1 MTQEQKD
8 ILLKAGIGDATDVSR
23 YGSGHINETYKVETA
38 SGTRYILQ
46 RVNTSIFDERL
57 LKANVMRVT
66 EFLKAKGVKSLEVVA
81 YESPWRVYKFLEGYE
96 SHDVVE
102 EPHQA
107 YDVGR
112 AFAKFQNDL
121 ADIPPPRL
129 DDIIPKFHDT
139 PDRLRQLDEAIARDV
154 KGRLAGVGP
163 ELAFVDTW
171 RERAGRIV
179 GLMASGD
186 IPERVTHNDTKINNV
201 MIDARGEVRRVE
213 FFSTL
218 TALLTLSGGF
228 LLVGIVLDH
237 IFRDGLPVRWRWI
250 YALSAAAVLLAYF
263 LKRLIVSA
271 THRVNP
277 LYAADV
283 LEKNLPEVKNGLIIW
298 LTLRNRPAR
307 GGVERAVR
315 HALAS
320 QTADHLAVLP
330 GESVGVHAP
339 VIRWAAALAVVAA
352 LVSLYFVSAPKSPF
366 VSAAR
371 ILLPS
376 LDWAAPQ
383 AIEFLEIEPGNGS
396 VYYRTPV
403 AFRARVAGGTP
414 GDVRLI
420 WSSAD
425 RRLVDQVVPMQSVG
439 GQLYELT
446 FPPEGTGMT
455 ESILYRIAAG
465 AGRYES
471 FSETFRLEVRPPL
484 TFDVEKLE
492 LTPPPYTGAGT
503 VTQEANGTIR
513 ALPETEVTITGRAS
527 EPLSKAFWVPD
538 FSTSR

>member
-81 YESPWRVYKFLEGYE
+81 YESPWRVYKFLEGYA

-201 MIDARGEVRRVE
+201 MIDARGEAVVIDLDTTMPGSALFDFGDMVRTATAAAAEDEPDLSKV
-213 FFSTL
+213 FSKREYFE
-218 TALLTLSGGF
+218 ALARGYLEGAKFLNAAERENLVFSGMLATF
-228 LLVGIVLDH
+228 EVGIRFLADYLAGDTYFHTAYLDH
-237 IFRDGLPVRWRWI
+237 
-250 YALSAAAVLLAYF
+250 
-263 LKRLIVSA
+263 
-271 THRVNP
+271 
-277 LYAADV
+277 
-283 LEKNLPEVKNGLIIW
+283 NLV
-298 LTLRNRPAR
+298 
-307 GGVERAVR
+307 
-315 HALAS
+315 
-320 QTADHLAVLP
+320 
-330 GESVGVHAP
+330 
-339 VIRWAAALAVVAA
+339 
-352 LVSLYFVSAPKSPF
+352 
-366 VSAAR
+366 
-371 ILLPS
+371 
-376 LDWAAPQ
+376 
-383 AIEFLEIEPGNGS
+383 
-396 VYYRTPV
+396 
-403 AFRARVAGGTP
+403 RARNQFQMVKSLESQRS
-414 GDVRLI
+414 D
-420 WSSAD
+420 
-425 RRLVDQVVPMQSVG
+425 
-439 GQLYELT
+439 Y
-446 FPPEGTGMT
+446 
-455 ESILYRIAAG
+455 ESIVK
-465 AGRYES
+465 S
-471 FSETFRLEVRPPL
+471 FSV
-484 TFDVEKLE
+484 
-492 LTPPPYTGAGT
+492 
-503 VTQEANGTIR
+503 
-513 ALPETEVTITGRAS
+513 
-527 EPLSKAFWVPD
+527 
-538 FSTSR
+538 